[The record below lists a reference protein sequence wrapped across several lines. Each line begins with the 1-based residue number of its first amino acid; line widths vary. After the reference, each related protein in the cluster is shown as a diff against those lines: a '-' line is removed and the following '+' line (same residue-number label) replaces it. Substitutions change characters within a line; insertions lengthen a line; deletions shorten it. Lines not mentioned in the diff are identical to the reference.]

1 MNLWYRYD
9 STDLGTAT
17 NKLVATVGLLLSG
30 SIFSPISTKLVL
42 ESRTYLI
49 AVNVTI
55 SIVYT

>member
-9 STDLGTAT
+9 ATDLGTAT